1 MSWLERPAN
10 SKPKELLP
18 GNHSPGIF
26 ANFNSMINRFWL
38 LLLPC
43 LCTVDLTAQG
53 IAASANS
60 TSMVAKLEDLS
71 SSLYYDVN
79 TSNTKGSPF
88 LYDKN
93 ATGILWVQKKVETKY
108 NGFECRFDL
117 LNNRMQVQF
126 AGNWYIIND
135 KINQAIL
142 KYLKG
147 RDTVGLSLRSNYP
160 SVGGNDTSSI
170 YEVVEDGHAY
180 QLLRYLRKTKADISM
195 QGSNY
200 QYEYRLFE
208 TWYLYN
214 ATSQKIESIDSGPL
228 SSGIIPPKILDAY
241 KSDHKMPR
249 KTADWKKM
257 VKWLNASVV
266 SHP

>member
-1 MSWLERPAN
+1 V
-10 SKPKELLP
+10 
-18 GNHSPGIF
+18 
-26 ANFNSMINRFWL
+26 
-38 LLLPC
+38 
-43 LCTVDLTAQG
+43 VDLTAQG
-53 IAASANS
+53 ISASANGA
-60 TSMVAKLEDLS
+60 SMATKLEDLS

-79 TSNTKGSPF
+79 TNNTKGAPF
-88 LYDKN
+88 LNDKN
-93 ATGILWVQKKVETKY
+93 ATGVLWVQKKVETKY

-135 KINQAIL
+135 QINQAIL

-147 RDTVGLSLRSNYP
+147 RDTVSISLRSNYP
-160 SVGGNDTSSI
+160 PVGGNDTASI

-195 QGSNY
+195 QGSNFR
-200 QYEYRLFE
+200 YEYRLFE

-214 ATSQKIESIDSGPL
+214 ATLQKIESIDSGPMF
-228 SSGIIPPKILDAY
+228 SGIIPAETWDAY

-257 VKWLNASVV
+257 VKWLNTSIVR
-266 SHP
+266 